1 MITNLTLYSLDKR
14 LQQLEEALV
23 GDPVVIL
30 ARDPEGQEVEITI
43 KDFAA
48 RRELEGLTFVRILR
62 GFDPTYHDV
71 DVILD
76 SWDCVAAMDRNLRE
90 EKTQ

>member
-30 ARDPEGQEVEITI
+30 ARDPEGQEVEMTA
-43 KDFAA
+43 KEYGERWKSDGLDFI
-48 RRELEGLTFVRILR
+48 RILR
-62 GFDPTYHDV
+62 GFDPTYRDI
-71 DVILD
+71 DLIL
-76 SWDCVAAMDRNLRE
+76 STWRIAAE
-90 EKTQ
+90 EETQ